1 MGLGCAMRRI
11 IVAITGASGAIYG
24 VRALQLLRGTGQVE
38 CHLVVTPG
46 GRTTL
51 LAETDYSLGDVYD
64 LADVIHKPGDLGA
77 SIASGSFPV
86 AGMLV
91 APCSIKTLSGI
102 ANSYDSNLVVRAA
115 DVTLKERRR
124 LVLMVRETPL
134 HHTHLRLMAEATL
147 SGAII
152 APPVP
157 SFYQRPQ
164 SLDDVVTQT
173 VARALDVLGVPVSEA
188 FRWSGSREP
197 MEFQHDGTQ

>member
-24 VRALQLLRGTGQVE
+24 VRALQLLRGTGHVE

-157 SFYQRPQ
+157 SFYHRPQ

-173 VARALDVLGVPVSEA
+173 VARALDVLGLPVSEA

-197 MEFQHDGTQ
+197 MEFQHDGI